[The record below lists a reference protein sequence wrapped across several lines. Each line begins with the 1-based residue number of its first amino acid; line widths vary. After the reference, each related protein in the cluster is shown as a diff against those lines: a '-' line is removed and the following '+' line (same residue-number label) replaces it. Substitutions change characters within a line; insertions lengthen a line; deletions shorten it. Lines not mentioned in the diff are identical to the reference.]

1 MAQPYLLTRT
11 LDPLFALFIGS
22 TSAWLRIRREEV
34 ERAVALASTTNLSS
48 PALIPSQDLIT
59 SSREVD
65 SIEKG
70 KVDRLGQ
77 VEVDKGDVGV
87 GGVRSDGT
95 KEKVKIP
102 TNLDT
107 WNEVVRRV
115 GNVRLRDVD
124 VRDLWRKR
132 DAWGT
137 YEPNAVVIEKGGRTG
152 E

>member
-1 MAQPYLLTRT
+1 MSQPYLLTRT
-11 LDPLFALFIGS
+11 LDPIFALFIGS

-48 PALIPSQDLIT
+48 PTLVPSKDIVMG
-59 SSREVD
+59 SREVGL
-65 SIEKG
+65 IEKRA
-70 KVDRLGQ
+70 VA
-77 VEVDKGDVGV
+77 
-87 GGVRSDGT
+87 GGEEAKD
-95 KEKVKIP
+95 VKIP

-115 GNVRLRDVD
+115 GNVKLRDVD

-132 DAWGT
+132 DVWGT
-137 YEPNAVVIEKGGRTG
+137 YEPNAVVGGGAGRGGSGKG

>member
-1 MAQPYLLTRT
+1 MAQPYLLSRT

-48 PALIPSQDLIT
+48 PTPVPSRDIYT
-59 SSREVD
+59 SSREVEL
-65 SIEKG
+65 IERG
-70 KVDRLGQ
+70 AVNRLG
-77 VEVDKGDVGV
+77 EIDGTGKHDGV
-87 GGVRSDGT
+87 GGGKG
-95 KEKVKIP
+95 KEMVKIP

-115 GNVRLRDVD
+115 GNIRLRDVD
-124 VRDLWRKR
+124 IRDLWRKR

-137 YEPNAVVIEKGGRTG
+137 YEPNAVVVEKAPSRRG